1 LIKGKMMFQQT
12 LSQRGFISITGQEAK
27 SYLQGI
33 ITNDIFKVRDG
44 HAVYS
49 CFLTPQGKYLADFFM
64 YPHEDGVLLD
74 VDQSLLPDLLK
85 RLTMYRLRSK
95 AILADVSDQFSVTAV
110 WGAEQAPQNAYPDPR
125 NEIMGFRVL
134 NTDVDAEQG
143 DYILWQ
149 MQNGIPDVADFA
161 RERTSML
168 EANMDMLNALSWDK
182 GCYMGQEL
190 TARTHYR
197 GLIKKRFLPLEL
209 SQSVELERDAVIKSG
224 EKTIGH
230 IMRSYKDYALGQMTL
245 EHVQNGQ
252 ECTIGDVTATL
263 HIPSWFTE

>member
-1 LIKGKMMFQQT
+1 MFQSVLT
-12 LSQRGFISITGQEAK
+12 HRGFISITGEEAK

-33 ITNDIFKVRDG
+33 ITNDIFKVDAD

-64 YPHEDGVLLD
+64 YPYEDGVLIE
-74 VDQSLLPDLLK
+74 VDKSLLPDLLK

-95 AILADVSDQFSVTAV
+95 ATLADVSDQYTVTVV
-110 WGAEQAPQNAYPDPR
+110 WDTDQHPENSFKDPR
-125 NEIMGFRVL
+125 
-134 NTDVDAEQG
+134 TDKAGYRLINASLDIPQG
-143 DYILWQ
+143 DYTLWQ
-149 MQNGIPDVADFA
+149 MQNNLPDVSDFT

-197 GLIKKRFLPLEL
+197 GLIKKRILPLKF
-209 SQSVELERDAVIKSG
+209 LEDVTVDRDTVVTVSG
-224 EKTIGH
+224 KTIGH
-230 IMRSYKDYALGQMTL
+230 IIRSHKNYALAQMTL
-245 EHVQNGQ
+245 EGLENGQ
-252 ECTIGDVTATL
+252 SCEVNGMQATVEM
-263 HIPSWFTE
+263 PEWFSL